1 MPDHMTAP
9 RPAAEPA
16 RLAAALVALLLAL
29 GCIASCGVWGLAIW
43 RSAHAPA
50 PPAPAAARWQ
60 EFARTAPRLFP
71 SAQRSVA
78 APTRYRLWGVIGG
91 GTRAGAALIGVG
103 GGTPHAYKVGADVEA
118 GVRLVETSFGRAV
131 LLRDGVRETLATSP
145 GTGSPG
151 AARQG
156 RAAGRRRLCGTRR
169 SDAPLRGAAGVR
181 RIDRRRISGVRI
193 GGRRG
198 RRDARSRP
206 GLPLNPHPAS
216 AGVEAVSRQLSS
228 SCLATSLQ
236 NVSGATR

>member
-91 GTRAGAALIGVG
+91 GT
-103 GGTPHAYKVGADVEA
+103 PHAYKVGADVEA

-156 RAAGRRRLCGTRR
+156 RAA
-169 SDAPLRGAAGVR
+169 APPGAGAYAAPGGPTPRYAG
-181 RIDRRRISGVRI
+181 
-193 GGRRG
+193 
-198 RRDARSRP
+198 P
-206 GLPLNPHPAS
+206 QES
-216 AGVEAVSRQLSS
+216 AGSTVVGSPGSESAAAEAAAMRAAAQGSR
-228 SCLATSLQ
+228 
-236 NVSGATR
+236 

>member
-1 MPDHMTAP
+1 MPDHTTAP

-71 SAQRSVA
+71 SAQRGVA

-156 RAAGRRRLCGTRR
+156 RAA
-169 SDAPLRGAAGVR
+169 APPGAGAYAAPGGPTPRYAGPQESAESTV
-181 RIDRRRISGVRI
+181 I
-193 GGRRG
+193 GSPGSESAAAEAAAMRAAAQG
-198 RRDARSRP
+198 SR
-206 GLPLNPHPAS
+206 
-216 AGVEAVSRQLSS
+216 
-228 SCLATSLQ
+228 
-236 NVSGATR
+236 